1 MSNLV
6 PNSVYA
12 ELCAEHGAE
21 LAAELAAELR
31 AWQFS
36 TIPLPVPFNTMREI
50 AFAIVFVSCT
60 RPVVVI
66 FCLKS
71 KLSPITCYVTLQRGA
86 SDDKARGII
95 HRKQGII

>member
-60 RPVVVI
+60 RPVVVF
-66 FCLKS
+66 FCLNQNYHLS
-71 KLSPITCYVTLQRGA
+71 RVMSRFSAERQTTKLEA
-86 SDDKARGII
+86 
-95 HRKQGII
+95 